1 MHQRGLFLLT
11 SGCLIVAA
19 LRSLSCPFRSP
30 IDQRWIKRITFLCSK
45 ASKLQSGLICQKS
58 CLISCGRPAEKRT
71 LRAATSSAWTVREV
85 VRDVAAR
92 CGLGEEIA
100 GGLSRFRWLT
110 DPAPSMVPMPLQ
122 ALDWKWMPALGLQAG
137 PSAANLD
144 PHPRPAVLVRSIHIL
159 IWPAVAPAR
168 PPHHQKIPFPFLF
181 LPSPASRRKRRCTH
195 QRVES
200 ATARQQ
206 VVFFL
211 LFSPTLADST
221 APFPCPDRVLTRPPQ
236 LCGTGTFPVTVA
248 SIKSP
253 ENTSGV
259 ESDDQD
265 PGLRLGGH
273 FSGLTLG
280 KCLVFL
286 FFWLR
291 VVCGRASDRRPAQRR
306 RPRHSLLGPAMH
318 LYSTCRRVGAC
329 PTTSDH
335 GILDRS
341 VR

>member
-1 MHQRGLFLLT
+1 MHQRGLSLLT
-11 SGCLIVAA
+11 SSCLIVAA
-19 LRSLSCPFRSP
+19 RRSLSCPFRSP
-30 IDQRWIKRITFLCSK
+30 IDQRWIKRVTFLCSK

-58 CLISCGRPAEKRT
+58 CLISSGRPAEKRT
-71 LRAATSSAWTVREV
+71 LTRPPRQPGQCEKWSGMLRRGVGWGMKLP
-85 VRDVAAR
+85 
-92 CGLGEEIA
+92 GLP
-100 GGLSRFRWLT
+100 RFPWLT

-122 ALDWKWMPALGLQAG
+122 ALDWKWMPPLGLQAG

-144 PHPRPAVLVRSIHIL
+144 PHPRPAVLIL
-159 IWPAVAPAR
+159 IWPVARPR
-168 PPHHQKIPFPFLF
+168 PPHHQKRPFPFLF
-181 LPSPASRRKRRCTH
+181 FPSPASRRKRRCTH
-195 QRVES
+195 RRVES
-200 ATARQQ
+200 ATANNRWIFSFCSHQTPATPLLRS
-206 VVFFL
+206 VV
-211 LFSPTLADST
+211 PTEYSLAL
-221 APFPCPDRVLTRPPQ
+221 AR
-236 LCGTGTFPVTVA
+236 LCSTGTFPVTVA

-253 ENTSGV
+253 ESTSGV

-286 FFWLR
+286 FFWLC
-291 VVCGRASDRRPAQRR
+291 VVCGRASDRRPAQRQ

-318 LYSTCRRVGAC
+318 LDSTCRRVGAC